1 MTVFGV
7 GSAAGASGVAGRHDI
22 VDWRCGRA
30 ALCRAPS
37 LTYRARRNLYIADAT
52 SWRHGVAGLHL
63 PGRRCETG
71 PAPTPCEAMPR

>member
-1 MTVFGV
+1 MFGV

-22 VDWRCGRA
+22 VDWQCGGA
-30 ALCRAPS
+30 VSCAKSDVSCSAES
-37 LTYRARRNLYIADAT
+37 IHRRRDAT